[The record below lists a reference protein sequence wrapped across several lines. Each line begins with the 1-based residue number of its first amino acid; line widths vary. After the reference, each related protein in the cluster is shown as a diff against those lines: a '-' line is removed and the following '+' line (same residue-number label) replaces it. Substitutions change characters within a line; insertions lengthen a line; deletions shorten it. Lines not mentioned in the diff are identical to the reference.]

1 MGAVIAVAGL
11 IALTFPISLPW
22 AFIENL
28 PDILSACGGWIE
40 DIFSSVS
47 IW

>member
-28 PDILSACGGWIE
+28 PDILYVCGCWIE
-40 DIFSSVS
+40 DIFSSVAV
-47 IW
+47 W